1 MTFTQVMRTGAI
13 LVLGM
18 DAIYFAIAGADA
30 IGWMILTVSMGSM
43 LMILELIEL
52 MRMGSAKEKPRTH
65 KHYTHARDTRAK
77 LLGGDR

>member
-18 DAIYFAIAGADA
+18 DAIYFAIVGADA
-30 IGWMILTVSMGSM
+30 IGWMILTVSMGSV

-52 MRMGSAKEKPRTH
+52 MRMGDTKEKPRTH

>member
-1 MTFTQVMRTGAI
+1 MTFTRVMRICATA
-13 LVLGM
+13 VLGM

-30 IGWMILTVSMGSM
+30 IGWMILTVSMGSV
-43 LMILELIEL
+43 LVILELIEL
-52 MRMGSAKEKPRTH
+52 MRMGDTKEKPRTH

>member
-18 DAIYFAIAGADA
+18 DAIYFAIVGADA
-30 IGWMILTVSMGSM
+30 IGWMILTVSMGSV

-52 MRMGSAKEKPRTH
+52 MRMSDAKEKPSAH
-65 KHYTHARDTRAK
+65 KHYAHARDTRAK
-77 LLGGDR
+77 LLGGNK